1 MRNPLANRLLDIGLS
16 GWMIALLVFLYI
28 PIVTLAFFSFAD
40 SRVLTFPV
48 QGFTLNWYREL
59 FERPDFLPALRTS
72 ALVAVATMLVSTVLG
87 TCGAILWMR
96 YRFRFKQA
104 LQALTF
110 LPVLFPQLLLGV
122 MLLLW
127 FSVLGTVF
135 DFRLGIPTLIIG
147 HVIYVTPFVMIIVAV
162 QLYGFDDTVE
172 DAARDA
178 GASDWRVL
186 VEITLPMIW
195 PGISAAMIMAFLLSW
210 GNFYLSYS
218 LNGSMRTL
226 PIFIYSGITVGSSP
240 IYPALATLNFIPAMG
255 LVVLAD
261 FLRRRALRRD
271 TGAAEEES

>member
-1 MRNPLANRLLDIGLS
+1 M
-16 GWMIALLVFLYI
+16 
-28 PIVTLAFFSFAD
+28 
-40 SRVLTFPV
+40 
-48 QGFTLNWYREL
+48 
-59 FERPDFLPALRTS
+59 
-72 ALVAVATMLVSTVLG
+72 VLG
-87 TCGAILWMR
+87 AR
-96 YRFRFKQA
+96 Y
-104 LQALTF
+104 
-110 LPVLFPQLLLGV
+110 GV
-122 MLLLW
+122 
-127 FSVLGTVF
+127 

>member
-1 MRNPLANRLLDIGLS
+1 MRETLKNNLLSATLV
-16 GWMIALLVFLYI
+16 GWMIALLIFLYI
-28 PIVTLAFFSFAD
+28 PILALAFFSFAD

-48 QGFTLNWYREL
+48 EGFTLNWYGEL
-59 FERPDFLPALRTS
+59 FRKQDFLPALSTS
-72 ALVAVATMLVSTVLG
+72 ALVAVITMVVSTILG
-87 TCGAILWMR
+87 TCGAIIWMR

-104 LQALTF
+104 LQALSF
-110 LPVLFPQLLLGV
+110 LPILFPQLLLGV

-127 FSVLGTVF
+127 FSVLGSVF
-135 DFRLGIPTLIIG
+135 NFSLGITTLVIG

-186 VEITLPMIW
+186 FEITLPMIW
-195 PGISAAMIMAFLLSW
+195 AGISAAMIMAFLLSW

-218 LNGSMRTL
+218 LNGSVRTL

-240 IYPALATLNFIPAMG
+240 IYPALATINFVPAMG
-255 LVVLAD
+255 LVILAD
-261 FLRRRALRRD
+261 FMRRRSLRRN
-271 TGAAEEES
+271 TSN

>member
-1 MRNPLANRLLDIGLS
+1 MSYPVRETLKNNLLSLTLV

-28 PIVTLAFFSFAD
+28 PILALVFFSFAD

-48 QGFTLNWYREL
+48 EGFTLNWYWEL
-59 FERPDFLPALRTS
+59 FQKQDFLPALGTS
-72 ALVAVATMLVSTVLG
+72 ALVAVITMVFSTVLG
-87 TCGAILWMR
+87 TCGAIMWMR
-96 YRFRFKQA
+96 YQFRFKQG
-104 LQALTF
+104 LQALSF
-110 LPVLFPQLLLGV
+110 LPILFPQLLLGV

-127 FSVLGTVF
+127 FSVLGTIF
-135 DFRLGIPTLIIG
+135 NFSLGIPTLVIG
-147 HVIYVTPFVMIIVAV
+147 HVIYVTPFVIIIVAV

-186 VEITLPMIW
+186 SEITLPMIW

-218 LNGSMRTL
+218 LNGSVRTL

-240 IYPALATLNFIPAMG
+240 IYPALATINFVPAMG
-255 LVVLAD
+255 LVILAD
-261 FLRRRALRRD
+261 IMRRRALRRS
-271 TGAAEEES
+271 TSN